1 MSSTGPI
8 VGQHCAHVSSAVRGQ
23 SGELPGSLLGSCA
36 RLLPEG
42 SAGGVIEG
50 NHTSQEAQG
59 IECRDRLATSRRQ
72 RPASTGLRGCWLKTH
87 CNLHRALGGLP
98 ASAVRKRQ
106 SLHRSFGNCLSER
119 RETCAVPDVALARGA
134 LAVTRGPTAKTR
146 AMQPASGFGESEGR
160 PLLGAWAFRACTHHP
175 ASPQLRAF
183 SQESKEG
190 CRQSQSS
197 TGGCSNE
204 RVAPSLGECLG
215 TTHRHSGHWVV
226 GPGPVPVWS
235 THLRRKLSSS
245 TERRRDVRLD
255 GNRRNKQQWNS
266 ARARGRH
273 MGDPRCGQEARPGVS
288 ALDEQSEPTRSR
300 SDNKADLV
308 SADTSKPAEANPH
321 TCVPPLMNLCRHT
334 PSTGN
339 RQMRHR
345 VT

>member
-1 MSSTGPI
+1 MEGLLSSTGPI

-175 ASPQLRAF
+175 ASSTASSFLAGEQRGMSA
-183 SQESKEG
+183 ESKQHG
-190 CRQSQSS
+190 W
-197 TGGCSNE
+197 
-204 RVAPSLGECLG
+204 L
-215 TTHRHSGHWVV
+215 
-226 GPGPVPVWS
+226 
-235 THLRRKLSSS
+235 
-245 TERRRDVRLD
+245 
-255 GNRRNKQQWNS
+255 QQ
-266 ARARGRH
+266 
-273 MGDPRCGQEARPGVS
+273 
-288 ALDEQSEPTRSR
+288 
-300 SDNKADLV
+300 
-308 SADTSKPAEANPH
+308 
-321 TCVPPLMNLCRHT
+321 
-334 PSTGN
+334 
-339 RQMRHR
+339 
-345 VT
+345 